1 MPHLEIGV
9 PRNSDK
15 VIELNT
21 NEVAEPKTA
30 NNETAERNVT
40 ESVEREVGWQTVE
53 KVVVRRRR
61 YWCDGGGRG
70 GMEYKDEIE
79 SLS

>member
-1 MPHLEIGV
+1 ML
-9 PRNSDK
+9 RNNARKINAPQQRAVRSLK
-15 VIELNT
+15 
-21 NEVAEPKTA
+21 
-30 NNETAERNVT
+30 ETAERNVT
-40 ESVEREVGWQTVE
+40 ESVEREVGWRIVE

-70 GMEYKDEIE
+70 GMEDKDEIK